1 MKAKAAVER
10 CRMSVAFGL
19 MVCLGFWRCLKGP
32 MGKQGAVQRTGDL
45 SLCSCCCLPVL
56 DSQDL
61 APDTPRCAP
70 RSAGT
75 APWPGLCGFPGSGA
89 ASRARRHS
97 PTDLH
102 PEHPHRPTETG
113 GAGAFPSE
121 DAETLLLPTNTR
133 SHPTQGNLL
142 PLKFKLLQ
150 RGTDRQDVHRQ
161 AHQGQG
167 REIECPK
174 ALGAMKG
181 RTGPF
186 L

>member
-1 MKAKAAVER
+1 MQEQ
-10 CRMSVAFGL
+10 
-19 MVCLGFWRCLKGP
+19 P
-32 MGKQGAVQRTGDL
+32 
-45 SLCSCCCLPVL
+45 
-56 DSQDL
+56 
-61 APDTPRCAP
+61 
-70 RSAGT
+70 
-75 APWPGLCGFPGSGA
+75 PGPGSA
-89 ASRARRHS
+89 ALQGLEQPLEPGDTVLWIYILNTH
-97 PTDLH
+97 TD
-102 PEHPHRPTETG
+102 PPRQG

-133 SHPTQGNLL
+133 PHPTQGSLL

-174 ALGAMKG
+174 ALGAVKG